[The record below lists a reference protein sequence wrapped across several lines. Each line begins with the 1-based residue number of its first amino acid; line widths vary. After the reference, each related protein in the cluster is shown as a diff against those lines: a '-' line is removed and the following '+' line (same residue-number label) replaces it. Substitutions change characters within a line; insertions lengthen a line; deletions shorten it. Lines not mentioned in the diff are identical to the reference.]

1 MWVST
6 LCTVA
11 ARGRLP
17 GPRSTVLSCLPCL
30 PRKVS
35 PQAQGRPTPF
45 LCCPRSCA
53 RQGFLPSLRIC
64 HDQASCSVMETLPL
78 CHGSVARRS
87 LCVGL
92 RAVLRDTG
100 RLLPEAIRFPD
111 LESGRA
117 LTSLVVRQGPAS
129 DAPWTPFVSK
139 HCSLLPAAPQSSPP
153 APPGGSGREQR
164 ALSAGAPEKHCL
176 SECLGTELCRASA
189 YAVTKLD

>member
-1 MWVST
+1 M
-6 LCTVA
+6 
-11 ARGRLP
+11 
-17 GPRSTVLSCLPCL
+17 
-30 PRKVS
+30 
-35 PQAQGRPTPF
+35 
-45 LCCPRSCA
+45 
-53 RQGFLPSLRIC
+53 
-64 HDQASCSVMETLPL
+64 
-78 CHGSVARRS
+78 
-87 LCVGL
+87 GL

-100 RLLPEAIRFPD
+100 RLLPESIRFPD

-176 SECLGTELCRASA
+176 RERLGTELLRAPA
-189 YAVTKLD
+189 YAVTRLD